1 MNTWT
6 CTPENHWKS
15 MNNEQEQ
22 QNSQIW
28 SHEHPFSAFFRP
40 CTWPKNNFS
49 GDFQWTREFL
59 SSVIWALINLICRV
73 WNFSTF
79 WTFFMKILTNFKVF
93 SQNTNRFVHES
104 VFKYFMNKWTSM
116 NKWTWTMNSTYIR
129 VAKIAE
135 FLPRRGA
142 EFWFSD
148 LTIFEKK

>member
-49 GDFQWTREFL
+49 GDFQWPREFL
-59 SSVIWALINLICRV
+59 SSVIWALINLICHV
-73 WNFSTF
+73 WNFSIF
-79 WTFFMKILTNFKVF
+79 RTFFTKILTNFKVF

-104 VFKYFMNKWTSM
+104 VFIIFHEQMNIHEQM
-116 NKWTWTMNSTYIR
+116 NMNNEQYIHANR
-129 VAKIAE
+129 MLLTA
-135 FLPRRGA
+135 GM
-142 EFWFSD
+142 FS
-148 LTIFEKK
+148 LRS